1 MRLVPFVFRFMESRV
16 GSPFWRHFTHIYEW
30 WEERRARGRMRRQ
43 ARAPVPA
50 TPTAAPL
57 AERFCKRPFES
68 FELQENG
75 SVYLCCPTW
84 LRTRAGNLHAEGA
97 DAIWNSPQAQA
108 VRAGIHDGSFRH
120 CNHAICP
127 DIQAGTLPLRADVAR
142 EPRWREVIETK
153 ATAMP
158 GVPAFIN
165 LSNDKSCNLAC
176 PSCGTQRIQFNGGP
190 GYEARLA
197 LQKKLEAAFF
207 ARPTEQEM
215 LVSVT
220 GSGDPFASRV
230 FRDFLFA
237 LDGSKFPRLSV
248 NLQTNGTLFT
258 EKTWNN
264 MAKIHG
270 RVGSVLVSL
279 DAASAATYAIVR
291 RGGDWDQLL
300 ANLDFLAGLRRAG
313 RIRELILYFVVQRA
327 NFHEMADFARLGKRL
342 NADRITFQRAVNW
355 GTWSRAEYADQAVW
369 KPGHPDHAA
378 FARVMAAP
386 VLADPAVFLGNLAQ
400 ARTAPPV
407 AA

>member
-1 MRLVPFVFRFMESRV
+1 MRLVPIVFRFMESRV

-30 WEERRARGRMRRQ
+30 WEERRSRWRMRRQ
-43 ARAPVPA
+43 AAAQAGRSD
-50 TPTAAPL
+50 APL

-75 SVYLCCPTW
+75 SVNLCCPTW
-84 LRTRAGNLHAEGA
+84 LRTRAGNLHADDA
-97 DAIWNSPQAQA
+97 TAIWNSSQAQA

-127 DIQAGTLPLRADVAR
+127 DIQAGTLPLRREVER
-142 EPRWREVIETK
+142 EPRWRDIIQK
-153 ATAMP
+153 KITAMP

-176 PSCGTQRIQFNGGP
+176 PSCRTERIQFNGGP

-207 ARPTEQEM
+207 AHPTDQDM

-237 LDGSKFPRLSV
+237 LDASKFPRLSV

-264 MAKIHG
+264 MAKLHG
-270 RVGSVLVSL
+270 HIGSVLVSL
-279 DAASAATYAIVR
+279 DAASAATYAVVR
-291 RGGDWDQLL
+291 RGGDWPQLL
-300 ANLDFLAGLRRAG
+300 ENLDFLAGLRRSG
-313 RIRELILYFVVQRA
+313 KIRELILYFVVQRA
-327 NFHEMADFARLGKRL
+327 NFHEMPEFARIGKRL

-355 GTWSRAEYADQAVW
+355 GTWSRGEYAAQAVW
-369 KPGHPDHAA
+369 DPGHPDHAA
-378 FARVMAAP
+378 FARVMADP
-386 VLADPAVFLGNLAQ
+386 ILADPAVFLGNLAQ
-400 ARTAPPV
+400 ARLAPPV